1 MGFLNLNKIH
11 CPLRDKMYKCVI
23 AKYKEDLLWT
33 KDLPCEVIVLNK
45 DPDDSS
51 WDINY
56 NNIGRESESY
66 TRYIIDNYEN
76 LNPEDIIVFLQGNP
90 FDHLDMEELLSVL
103 PYNGSPIKSS
113 HLPIPLCNRWTYI
126 HQANNF
132 ICYKNGIY
140 NNFLTPSDPMMSWNL
155 TVYFAEYL
163 NLPKFEYII
172 SHTGAQWVVPVKYIL
187 NKSKQWWQNTL
198 SVHYLEDKDLSLVA
212 GYCME
217 RLFET
222 IWYHSDLE
230 KQYVKKSIL

>member
-1 MGFLNLNKIH
+1 MAFLNLNKIH

-23 AKYKEDLLWT
+23 AKYKEDLSWT

-51 WDINY
+51 WEINY

-66 TRYIIDNYEN
+66 TRYIIDNYDT
-76 LNPEDIIVFLQGNP
+76 LDINDTIIFLQGNP
-90 FDHLDMEELLSVL
+90 FDHLSKEELLSVL
-103 PYNGSPIKSS
+103 PIDGNPGVIS
-113 HLPIPLCNRWTYI
+113 HLPIPLRNRWTYI

-132 ICYKNGIY
+132 ICYKDGVY
-140 NNFLTPSDPMMSWNL
+140 NNFKTPADPMMSWNL

-163 NLPKFEYII
+163 GLPKFDYVV
-172 SHTGAQWVVPVKYIL
+172 SHTGAQWVVPVKYIR
-187 NKSKQWWQNTL
+187 NKSKQWWENART
-198 SVHYLEDKDLSLVA
+198 VHYLENKDLALVA

-217 RLFET
+217 RLFEM

-230 KQYVKKSIL
+230 YSHVKK